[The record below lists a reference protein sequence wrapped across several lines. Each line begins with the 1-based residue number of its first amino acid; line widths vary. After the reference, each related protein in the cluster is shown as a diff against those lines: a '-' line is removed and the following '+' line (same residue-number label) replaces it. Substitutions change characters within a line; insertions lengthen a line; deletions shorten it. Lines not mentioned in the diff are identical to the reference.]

1 MGTDAKCD
9 DVYDE
14 NGAKKRGSFMANMT
28 DKLDL
33 IQDVIAKARARG
45 ADAADAIFAEGVSL
59 SLNRRLGALEDLGR
73 AEGADLGLRVF
84 VGKSQAIV
92 STSDTSTSALDA
104 LLERAV
110 AMARSAPPDPFGGIA
125 DAAYLATDFPD
136 FDMCD
141 STEPDS
147 DLLLRWAAEAED
159 AARAVKGVSNSE
171 GAEAGWG
178 KSTIAVAASNGFAQV
193 YARSSF
199 SLSVSVLAGDGTAM
213 ERDYDYSTA
222 VHAEDLAAPCD
233 IGRSA
238 GERAVKRL
246 NPRKVKSGTFPVVFD
261 PRVSRTILGHF
272 SGAINGAAVA
282 RGTSFLKDRMDKAV
296 FASGVQIIDD
306 PHRKRGLRSAAF
318 DDEGVAT
325 SRRALIEDGR
335 LTSWLLDMRSSRQLG
350 MAPTG
355 NASRGISSPPSPSS
369 HNLYMAPGALG
380 AAALIGDIQSG
391 LYVTELIGF
400 GVNAVTG
407 DYSRGAGGFWIE
419 NGEIAYPVS
428 EITIAGNL
436 KDMFMQATPAD
447 DLEFRY
453 GSDCPT
459 LRIDAM
465 TVAGT

>member
-1 MGTDAKCD
+1 
-9 DVYDE
+9 
-14 NGAKKRGSFMANMT
+14 MADMT
-28 DKLDL
+28 NKLEL
-33 IQDVIAKARARG
+33 IQDVIDKARARG

-59 SLNRRLGALEDLGR
+59 SLARRLGALENLSR
-73 AEGADLGLRVF
+73 AEGSDMGLRVF

-92 STSDTSTSALDA
+92 STSDTAPRALDA
-104 LLERAV
+104 LVERAV
-110 AMARSAPPDPFGGIA
+110 AMARSAPADPFGGIA
-125 DAAYLATDFPD
+125 DPAQLATNFPD

-141 STEPDS
+141 AIEPDS
-147 DLLLRWAAEAED
+147 DLLLRWTGEAED

-178 KSTIAVAASNGFAQV
+178 KSAIAVAASNGFARA
-193 YARSSF
+193 YERSSF
-199 SLSVSVLAGDGTAM
+199 SLSVSVLAGEGTAM
-213 ERDYDYSTA
+213 ERDYDYTTA
-222 VHAEDLAAPCD
+222 VHAEDLKSPTE
-233 IGRSA
+233 IGRGA
-238 GERAVKRL
+238 GEKAVRRL
-246 NPRKVKSGTFPVVFD
+246 NPRKVKSGTFPVIFD

-282 RGTSFLKDRMDKAV
+282 RGTSFLKDKMDAPV
-296 FASGVQIIDD
+296 FAKGVQIIDD
-306 PHRKRGLRSAAF
+306 PHRRRGLRSAAF

-325 SRRALIEDGR
+325 SRRALIDDGR
-335 LTSWLLDMRSSRQLG
+335 LTSWLLDLRSARQLG
-350 MAPTG
+350 LASTG
-355 NASRGISSPPSPSS
+355 HASRGVSSPPSPSS
-369 HNLYMAPGALG
+369 HNLYMAAGSQSPAE
-380 AAALIGDIQSG
+380 LIGEITSG

-400 GVNAVTG
+400 GVNAITG

-419 NGEIAYPVS
+419 NGVIAYPVG

-465 TVAGT
+465 TVAGM